1 MRERVLITGAS
12 GFVGYHLIKE
22 ALKNGLEVF
31 AAVRKSSNIS
41 HLREF
46 DIQYTDLIYN
56 DPELLKKEIE
66 EKKYTYII
74 HAAGVTR
81 ARTIEEYNTINAQYT
96 YNLAKAAVDSGIDL
110 KKFVLV
116 SSLAAIGPLN
126 NIEGNIDEQ
135 TAANPVTAYG
145 ASKLLAEQKLKA
157 IAGLNYTILRP
168 TAVYGPRDTGIFIFF
183 KQLNK
188 RIEGYIG
195 RADQRLSF
203 IYVTDLAR
211 ACVKAFTSG
220 GQMAYNLSD
229 GESYTKYDLGTEARK
244 TLTGKTFKFHI
255 PVNFM
260 KLIATL
266 AEKVSNL
273 KGEAPILNREKL
285 NELTAVNWICSI
297 EQAKKELGF
306 EPQYDL
312 DKGVRETINWY
323 KQNNWLK

>member
-22 ALKNGLEVF
+22 ALKNDLEVF

-41 HLREF
+41 HLK
-46 DIQYTDLIYN
+46 DLDVQYTDLAYN
-56 DPELLKKEIE
+56 DPESLKREIE
-66 EKKYTYII
+66 EKKYSYII

-96 YNLAKAAVDSGIDL
+96 YNLAKAAVDSGVDV

-126 NIEGNIDEQ
+126 DVGDIIDEE
-135 TAANPVTAYG
+135 TAPNPVTAYG
-145 ASKLLAEQKLKA
+145 VSKLLAEQKLKT
-157 IAGLNYTILRP
+157 INGLNYTILRP

-183 KQLNK
+183 KQLSK
-188 RIEGYIG
+188 GIEGYIG
-195 RADQRLSF
+195 RAEQRLSF
-203 IYVTDLAR
+203 IYVADLAR
-211 ACVKAFTSG
+211 ACVSALKTG
-220 GQMAYNLSD
+220 EQKAYNLSD
-229 GESYTKYDLGTEARK
+229 GKSYTKYDLGTEARK
-244 TLTGKTFKFHI
+244 TLTGKTLKFHI

-285 NELTAVNWICSI
+285 NELTAVNWICCI
-297 EQAKKELGF
+297 EQAKKDLSF

-312 DKGVRETINWY
+312 NKGVAETINWY
-323 KQNNWLK
+323 KEYKWL

>member
-1 MRERVLITGAS
+1 MREKVLITGAS
-12 GFVGYHLIKE
+12 GFVGYHLINE
-22 ALKNGLEVF
+22 ALKNDLEVF
-31 AAVRKSSNIS
+31 AAVRKSSNIN
-41 HLREF
+41 HLKEL
-46 DIQYTDLIYN
+46 DIQYTDLAYN
-56 DPELLKKEIE
+56 DPESLQKDIE

-96 YNLAKAAVDSGIDL
+96 FNLAKAAVDSGVV
-110 KKFVLV
+110 KKFVLI

-126 NIEGNIDEQ
+126 NIDGIIDEQ
-135 TAANPVTAYG
+135 TAPNPVTAYG
-145 ASKLLAEQKLKA
+145 ASKLLAEQKLKT

-183 KQLNK
+183 KQLSK
-188 RIEGYIG
+188 GIEGYIG

-211 ACVKAFTSG
+211 ACVKALTSG
-220 GQMAYNLSD
+220 GLQAYNLSD
-229 GESYTKYDLGTEARK
+229 GKSYTKYDLGTEARK

-255 PVNFM
+255 SVNFM
-260 KLIATL
+260 KLVATL

-297 EQAKKELGF
+297 EQAKKDMGF
-306 EPQYDL
+306 EPEYNL
-312 DKGVRETINWY
+312 NKGVTETINWY

>member
-12 GFVGYHLIKE
+12 GFVGYHLINE
-22 ALKNGLEVF
+22 ALKNDLEVF
-31 AAVRKSSNIS
+31 AAVRKSSNIN
-41 HLREF
+41 HLK
-46 DIQYTDLIYN
+46 DLNIQYTDLAYN
-56 DPELLKKEIE
+56 DPESLKKDIE

-96 YNLAKAAVDSGIDL
+96 FNLAKAAVESGVV

-126 NIEGNIDEQ
+126 NIEGIIDEQ
-135 TAANPVTAYG
+135 TAPNPVTAYG
-145 ASKLLAEQKLKA
+145 ASKLLAEQKLKT
-157 IAGLNYTILRP
+157 ITRLNYTILRP

-183 KQLNK
+183 KQLSQ

-195 RADQRLSF
+195 RTDQRLSF

-211 ACVKAFTSG
+211 ACVKALTSG
-220 GQMAYNLSD
+220 GQQAYNLSD
-229 GESYTKYDLGTEARK
+229 GKSYTKYDLGTEARK

-255 PVNFM
+255 SVNFM
-260 KLIATL
+260 KLVATL

-297 EQAKKELGF
+297 EQAKKDMGF
-306 EPQYDL
+306 EPQYNL
-312 DKGVRETINWY
+312 NKGVTETITWY

>member
-12 GFVGYHLIKE
+12 GFVGYHLINE
-22 ALKNGLEVF
+22 ALKNDLEVF

-41 HLREF
+41 HLKEL
-46 DIQYTDLIYN
+46 DIQYTDLAYN
-56 DPELLKKEIE
+56 DPELLKKDIE

-81 ARTIEEYNTINAQYT
+81 ARAVEEYNTINAQYT
-96 YNLAKAAVDSGIDL
+96 FNLAKAAADSGVV

-126 NIEGNIDEQ
+126 DIEGIINEQ
-135 TAANPVTAYG
+135 TAPNPVTAYG
-145 ASKLLAEQKLKA
+145 ASKLLAEQKLKT
-157 IAGLNYTILRP
+157 ITGLNYTILRP

-183 KQLNK
+183 KQLSK
-188 RIEGYIG
+188 GIEGYIG
-195 RADQRLSF
+195 RAEQRLSF
-203 IYVTDLAR
+203 IYVTDLAQ
-211 ACVKAFTSG
+211 ACVKALTSG
-220 GQMAYNLSD
+220 GQQAYNLSD
-229 GESYTKYDLGTEARK
+229 GNSYTKYDLGIEARK

-260 KLIATL
+260 RLIATL

-285 NELTAVNWICSI
+285 NELTAVNWICNI
-297 EQAKKELGF
+297 ELAKKELGF
-306 EPQYDL
+306 QPQFDL
-312 DKGVRETINWY
+312 KTGVSETINWY
-323 KQNNWLK
+323 KQNNWL